1 MSLGQEQKLQQQ
13 QIISPDPKKRYC
25 LDCFPI
31 TNFINVTNPQKGH
44 QETAGAFKVFTLLK
58 LQELQIPISQSIT
71 SISACLTTET

>member
-44 QETAGAFKVFTLLK
+44 PETAGAFKVFTLLK